1 VPPYLNGTIQSL
13 YKKKKIILTRLVIRK
28 LTIRAKY
35 RVAHMPFNLRT
46 DEINE
51 KYLFKYWKLNL
62 KHYLLLKI
70 R

>member
-1 VPPYLNGTIQSL
+1 L

-28 LTIRAKY
+28 LTIRAKD
-35 RVAHMPFNLRT
+35 RVAHMPFNLHT

-51 KYLFKYWKLNL
+51 KYLYIYQKLNL
-62 KHYLLLKI
+62 KHYILLKI